1 MLGVEFW
8 IAFKMFRLKKIK
20 MENEALK
27 LELADLKQKYKT
39 DVADLEIQLQETQQ
53 RVGFAL
59 KELHNSDELMSSI
72 LKGGGMIQTIRTA
85 MVESA
90 QSMVN
95 ENQELQQLDGMFK
108 QVHQALARLDSRA
121 VKISTQAS
129 QCIESVKILDN
140 TANSISLF
148 VSTIQDI
155 SDQTNLLALNAAI
168 EAARAGEAGR
178 GFSVVADE
186 VRNLAG
192 KASEASE
199 RIDSLVN
206 QVLTQVNAIKTS
218 IDENQTCAE
227 EVSASSSQIGSI
239 VNEVVVKSQHMQQ
252 VIHIAST
259 RAFLDTVKLD
269 HAIWKNNIYRLLQK
283 GAFGETVNSHSECRL
298 GQWYYR
304 GDGKAYIHLRSYAL
318 LEEPHK
324 GVHDCGREAMSQA
337 KSGNMTGM
345 VSAINSMEDASEQV
359 VLQIDRL
366 MNEVIEAQTK

>member
-1 MLGVEFW
+1 MLGIEFW

-39 DVADLEIQLQETQQ
+39 DVANLEIQLQETQQ
-53 RVGFAL
+53 RVGSAL
-59 KELHNSDELMSSI
+59 KELHNSDELMLSI
-72 LKGGGMIQTIRTA
+72 LKGGGMLQTIRTA

-90 QSMVN
+90 QSMEN
-95 ENQELQQLDGMFK
+95 ENQELQQLDEMFK
-108 QVHQALARLDSRA
+108 QVYQALARLDSRA
-121 VKISTQAS
+121 VKVSTQAS
-129 QCIESVKILDN
+129 QCIESVQILDD

-178 GFSVVADE
+178 GFAVVADE

-199 RIDSLVN
+199 NIDSLVN

-227 EVSASSSQIGSI
+227 EVSASSSQIGSV

-252 VIHIAST
+252 VIRIAST

-283 GAFGETVNSHSECRL
+283 GVFGETVNSHTECRL

-324 GVHDCGREAMSQA
+324 GVHDCGREAISQA
-337 KSGNMTGM
+337 KSGNMTCM
-345 VSAINSMEDASEQV
+345 VSAIKAMEDASEQV

>member
-1 MLGVEFW
+1 
-8 IAFKMFRLKKIK
+8 MFGLKRIK
-20 MENEALK
+20 SENEALK
-27 LELADLKQKYKT
+27 QEIADLKKKYQT
-39 DVADLEIQLQETQQ
+39 DVTALEKQLQETQQ
-53 RVGFAL
+53 LVRTAQQ
-59 KELHNSDELMSSI
+59 EHHNSDELMSSS
-72 LKGGGMIQTIRTA
+72 LKGGDMLQTIRTE

-90 QSMVN
+90 QSMAH
-95 ENQELQQLDGMFK
+95 ENQELQQLDEMFK
-108 QVHQALARLDSRA
+108 QTHQALARLDNRA

-129 QCIESVKILDN
+129 QSIESVQILDN
-140 TANSISLF
+140 TATSISHL
-148 VSTIQDI
+148 VSTIQEI

-178 GFSVVADE
+178 GFAVVADE

-199 RIDSLVN
+199 QIDSLVN

-227 EVSASSSQIGSI
+227 EVSASSAQIGSI
-239 VNEVVVKSQHMQQ
+239 VNEVVVKSEHMQQ

-269 HAIWKNNIYRLLQK
+269 HAIWKNNIYRLLQS

-304 GDGKAYIHLRSYAL
+304 GDGKAYSHLRSYAL

-324 GVHDCGREAMSQA
+324 GVHDSGREAMSQA
-337 KSGNMTGM
+337 KSGNMSAM
-345 VSAINSMEDASEQV
+345 VTAINAMEDASEQV
-359 VLQIDRL
+359 VVQIDRL
-366 MNEVIEAQTK
+366 MDEIIAS